1 MISQNC
7 LVQTNMYTLL
17 INLDEVPINRGIFTL
32 YIFAQK
38 CENPASTWYKI
49 TMTSVQ
55 TKMREMEGLN
65 HFFSRS
71 CSSRFFSL
79 AMWKITPIR
88 NQCNQNDNYDC
99 SRNSP
104 RDNGMICVIFSC
116 KRRKRKLKN
125 DKYNLWLKEVPVII
139 KILLIIVFNLVNFFR
154 IY

>member
-1 MISQNC
+1 MLSPNKFSGRDKVSSNPAAMSQIYD
-7 LVQTNMYTLL
+7 TEYPS
-17 INLDEVPINRGIFTL
+17 INDFSELSGADKHVHFT
-32 YIFAQK
+32 YKSRWSTFAQK

-65 HFFSRS
+65 HFFSSS

-104 RDNGMICVIFSC
+104 CDNGMICVICSC

-125 DKYNLWLKEVPVII
+125 DKYN
-139 KILLIIVFNLVNFFR
+139 
-154 IY
+154 